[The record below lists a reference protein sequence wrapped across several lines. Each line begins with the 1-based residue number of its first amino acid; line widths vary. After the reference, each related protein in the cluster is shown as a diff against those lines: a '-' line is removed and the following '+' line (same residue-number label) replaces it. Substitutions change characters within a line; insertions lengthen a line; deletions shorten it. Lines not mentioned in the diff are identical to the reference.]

1 MPADRDIEFLREL
14 ERADE
19 KLGAWLAA
27 LEGLAHE
34 VEEIGARASA
44 LSERLE
50 RLPEERAAA
59 ATARAEAERE
69 VEARRA
75 EHQAVLAA
83 GYGDEAEARRE
94 EIRARDLLHSAERR
108 LDAEETIEARLGE
121 EADASARE
129 ALDLAERAA
138 QAGVDSRAGTSLEAI
153 AAWATETRAALFV
166 RRAQLAAEREAVIRQ
181 ANELGSSLLGEPL
194 VAQSAALVAR
204 RVEESRH

>member
-1 MPADRDIEFLREL
+1 MPTRSWAPRW
-14 ERADE
+14 RALDE
-19 KLGAWLAA
+19 
-27 LEGLAHE
+27 LAHE
-34 VEEIGARASA
+34 VQEIGARASA

-59 ATARAEAERE
+59 AAARAEAERE

-83 GYGDEAEARRE
+83 DYRDEAEARRE

-108 LDAEETIEARLGE
+108 LDAEATTEARLAE

-129 ALDLAERAA
+129 ALELAERAA
-138 QAGVDSRAGTSLEAI
+138 RAGVDSPAGASLEAI

-166 RRAQLAAEREAVIRQ
+166 RRAQVAAQREAVIRQ
-181 ANELGSSLLGEPL
+181 ANELGSSLLNEPL